1 MSNDT
6 FWYDTEM
13 SVELYPRNL
22 TELKGWVG
30 GAKKKLDQIL
40 TIDISPEDRARLT
53 KELQADVKGRME
65 QLERLERDAE
75 VLLGSAP
82 AAGCDHRAMAGLQEE
97 VESVKVDVR
106 RLNSSVEEHSGSI
119 ACDLDNWN
127 EYQEGLAR
135 LRPWLEGAEVRVAM
149 GLTRP
154 QSVEDAAAELSV
166 LQG

>member
-53 KELQADVKGRME
+53 RELQADVKGRME

-82 AAGCDHRAMAGLQEE
+82 AAGCDRGAMAGLQEE
-97 VESVKVDVR
+97 VESVKVKHR
-106 RLNSSVEEHSGSI
+106 TRGSFFV
-119 ACDLDNWN
+119 D
-127 EYQEGLAR
+127 GLQ
-135 LRPWLEGAEVRVAM
+135 PFG
-149 GLTRP
+149 G
-154 QSVEDAAAELSV
+154 
-166 LQG
+166 G